1 MAAALGRRD
10 TVTVRGR
17 LSVSRRLLLHTNLFD
32 VIASLGAGLYVHHI
46 ELASFPLCRLNRH
59 LPVTVPGRDG
69 ERWGEGEGR
78 EERCGEVVWRGD
90 TNDKREKN
98 KIKSK

>member
-1 MAAALGRRD
+1 M
-10 TVTVRGR
+10 TVRGR
-17 LSVSRRLLLHTNLFD
+17 LSVSRRLLLDTNLFD

-46 ELASFPLCRLNRH
+46 ELTSFPLCRLNRN

-78 EERCGEVVWRGD
+78 EERCGRWCGGETQT
-90 TNDKREKN
+90 TNGKK
-98 KIKSK
+98 